1 MFLYLSFFLYV
12 KTILPTLGLVL
23 LQLAQL
29 HLEWASLA
37 QPPFPLLAPSLRS
50 VGHWRRPASPAR
62 LPVVR
67 ASRARYLPPPRR
79 PPLSCAL
86 RLGPLGREVSVTHY

>member
-1 MFLYLSFFLYV
+1 MFLYLFFFLYV
-12 KTILPTLGLVL
+12 KLFLPTLALFL

-29 HLEWASLA
+29 PLAWASLA
-37 QPPFPLLAPSLRS
+37 QPPFPLLAPSLQS

-62 LPVVR
+62 LPVMR
-67 ASRARYLPPPRR
+67 ASRARFLPPPRL

-86 RLGPLGREVSVTHY
+86 CLGPLGREVSVTHY